1 MLIGEN
7 IVMAVT
13 GLMSNKMRAFLT
25 MLGIIIGIGSV
36 IAIMTVGDSLTS
48 SVNDSMQSMG
58 ANNIIVSLQQKTGD
72 EEADAENDMV
82 FTGDTA
88 MEQPKEED
96 YITEEMLTQLQ
107 ANYQDSIQAV
117 SLSENVGSGQ
127 VKDGRLYAN
136 VTVTGVNPGYFLA
149 TKTEILAGRNLSRRD
164 YEGGKRVA
172 LVSDKLV
179 NNMFGGKND
188 RAIGASVEAQVGNE
202 YYTYTIVGVYK
213 YEQNSMNFS
222 FSSEKDINTA
232 LYIPIKTAQSQ
243 LHSSG
248 GYQMVTL
255 VTAQGVN
262 STDLSGKVQQFLNV
276 YYRTNPNFQVM
287 AFSME
292 SMVNSFASML
302 STIQV
307 AISVIAGIS
316 LLVGGIGVMNIML
329 VSITE
334 RTREIGTRKALGA
347 TNQSI
352 RMQFI
357 IEAMIICLIGGAIG
371 VVVGVGGG
379 SAAANGLGYPARASV
394 SSIVIALVFSMSIG
408 VFFGYYPANKA
419 AKMDPIEALRYE

>member
-7 IVMAVT
+7 IMMAIT
-13 GLMSNKMRAFLT
+13 GLLSNKMRAFLT

-72 EEADAENDMV
+72 EEADAENDMA
-82 FTGDTA
+82 FTGDIA
-88 MEQPKEED
+88 AVQPTEDD
-96 YITEEMLTQLQ
+96 YITEEMLTQLKS
-107 ANYQDSIQAV
+107 AYQDSIQAV
-117 SLSENVGSGQ
+117 SLSESVGSGQ

-136 VTVTGVNPGYFLA
+136 VTVSGVNPGYFLA
-149 TKTEILAGRNLSRRD
+149 NKTEILAGRNLSARD

-179 NNMFGGKND
+179 SNMFAGKHD
-188 RAIGASVEAQVGNE
+188 RAVGATVEAQVGND

-222 FSSEKDINTA
+222 FSSEKDINTP
-232 LYIPIKTAQSQ
+232 LYIPIKAAQSQ
-243 LHSSG
+243 LHTSG

-371 VVVGVGGG
+371 VAVGVGGG
-379 SAAANGLGYPARASV
+379 SAAAKGLGYPARASV
-394 SSIVIALVFSMSIG
+394 SSILIALIFSMSIG

>member
-149 TKTEILAGRNLSRRD
+149 TKTEILAGRNLSRRIMR
-164 YEGGKRVA
+164 EENGWPWFPT
-172 LVSDKLV
+172 SW
-179 NNMFGGKND
+179 
-188 RAIGASVEAQVGNE
+188 
-202 YYTYTIVGVYK
+202 
-213 YEQNSMNFS
+213 
-222 FSSEKDINTA
+222 
-232 LYIPIKTAQSQ
+232 
-243 LHSSG
+243 
-248 GYQMVTL
+248 
-255 VTAQGVN
+255 
-262 STDLSGKVQQFLNV
+262 
-276 YYRTNPNFQVM
+276 
-287 AFSME
+287 
-292 SMVNSFASML
+292 
-302 STIQV
+302 STICS
-307 AISVIAGIS
+307 A
-316 LLVGGIGVMNIML
+316 
-329 VSITE
+329 E
-334 RTREIGTRKALGA
+334 RTTG
-347 TNQSI
+347 
-352 RMQFI
+352 
-357 IEAMIICLIGGAIG
+357 
-371 VVVGVGGG
+371 
-379 SAAANGLGYPARASV
+379 P
-394 SSIVIALVFSMSIG
+394 
-408 VFFGYYPANKA
+408 
-419 AKMDPIEALRYE
+419 

>member
-7 IVMAVT
+7 IVMAIT
-13 GLMSNKMRAFLT
+13 GLLSNKMRAFLT

-36 IAIMTVGDSLTS
+36 IAIMTVGDSLTN

-72 EEADAENDMV
+72 EEADAENDMA
-82 FTGDTA
+82 FTGDSA
-88 MEQPKEED
+88 AAQPTEDD

-107 ANYQDSIQAV
+107 STYQDSIQAV
-117 SLSENVGSGQ
+117 SLTESVGSGQ

-149 TKTEILAGRNLSRRD
+149 NKTEIVAGRNLSARD

-188 RAIGASVEAQVGNE
+188 RAVGASVEVQVGND

-222 FSSEKDINTA
+222 LSSEKDINTN
-232 LYIPIKTAQSQ
+232 LYIPIKTAQTQ
-243 LHSSG
+243 LHSPG

-262 STDLSGKVQQFLNV
+262 STDLSGTVQQFLNV
-276 YYRTNPNFQVM
+276 YYRANPDFQVM

-292 SMVNSFASML
+292 SMVSAFSSML
-302 STIQV
+302 STVQV

-357 IEAMIICLIGGAIG
+357 IEAMIICLIGGVIG
-371 VVVGVGGG
+371 VALGVGGG
-379 SAAANGLGYPARASV
+379 SAAANALGYPARASV
-394 SSIVIALVFSMSIG
+394 SSIIIALVFSMSIG